1 MHLKRK
7 ILGETVQFIGSDY
20 FQTKGRLSIR
30 NYFLTEI
37 NPISGD
43 KRIGVAKRKML
54 VTREGSIFG
63 IGCGGS
69 EQDLG

>member
-7 ILGETVQFIGSDY
+7 ILGERVQFIGSDY

-43 KRIGVAKRKML
+43 KRIGVAKRKCSL
-54 VTREGSIFG
+54 REKGQYLGSVAVEVSRI
-63 IGCGGS
+63 
-69 EQDLG
+69 